1 MPMNG
6 SSATRRALG
15 IAVAALGG
23 VLFERR
29 GRRRAELRAA
39 AAIAA
44 AERAH
49 AEYARDRERLERQVK
64 RLERERTQQLEL
76 IQRVRQSWQA
86 EREWNRELRGQV
98 QRLGSEHGMFGD
110 GEDARA
116 LVLRAAIERVE
127 AGKGV
132 LVSRHDA
139 DGDGSLDVVL
149 ARGFEHDP
157 ADSAV
162 VQRFA

>member
-1 MPMNG
+1 MNG
-6 SSATRRALG
+6 SSATARALG
-15 IAVAALGG
+15 GAVAALAG
-23 VLFERR
+23 VLSGRR
-29 GRRRAELRAA
+29 GTRRAELRAA
-39 AAIAA
+39 AAVAA
-44 AERAH
+44 SERAT
-49 AEYARDRERLERQVK
+49 AGYERDRERLERQLK
-64 RLERERTQQLEL
+64 RLERERTEQLRL
-76 IQRVRQSWQA
+76 IQRLRRSWQA

-110 GEDARA
+110 AEDARE
-116 LVLRAAIERVE
+116 LVLRAAIELVE
-127 AGKGV
+127 AGQGV